1 MAEYSSF
8 PAIVCERLRNLVKAR
23 KRLEGD
29 RDRAFDNKADAEEA
43 VREAGNNER
52 KVKEA
57 LSEVGRLDMLLRT
70 LKRRIKGIGNEITD
84 LIDSPD
90 REQDELP
97 FTSPQVRV
105 SDYDKVEEDD
115 EDEDDK
121 DQQKIP
127 WTNRGR
133 KAEYVEPNPGD
144 FDQHMNAPVADLEF
158 TPALTKALVEGHL
171 KTVQE
176 IHVFLEGT
184 PEGGPGD
191 LTTIAGIGPEK
202 AAEVAKTVK
211 RFCRKHR
218 QAMVQHDKETV
229 TV

>member
-43 VREAGNNER
+43 VREAGTNER

-105 SDYDKVEEDD
+105 SDYDKVEDEEED
-115 EDEDDK
+115 DDK

-127 WTNRGR
+127 GTNRGR
-133 KAEYVEPNPGD
+133 RAEHVEPNPGD
-144 FDQHMNAPVADLEF
+144 FDQHMNTPVADLEF
-158 TPALTKALVEGHL
+158 SPALTKALVEGNL
-171 KTVQE
+171 KTVKE

-184 PEGGPGD
+184 PDGGPGD
-191 LTTIAGIGPEK
+191 LTTLAGIGPEK

-218 QAMVQHDKETV
+218 HAMVQQEKETV
-229 TV
+229 GV